1 MIIYGCVPLY
11 PICRIWGLV
20 WLMRAEEL
28 SSETGGRREADREI
42 EISVEG

>member
-28 SSETGGRREADREI
+28 SSETGGRRQIKI